1 MSQKAESQQREV
13 EIVHGYAQL
22 GTVRLHYVECGRGD
36 DLVIMLHGFPEFWYS
51 WRHQLPVLGKRCHV
65 VAPDMRGYNLSDKP
79 TRVEDYRIE
88 SLVEDVIGLIGHFG
102 ANRAAL
108 VAHDWGAGVA
118 WAVAQKHP
126 EYLSKLVVMQVPPAA
141 AWRANLTAG
150 QLLRSWYM
158 FFFQLPRLPEW
169 YASRNNFAAV
179 EEMFRK
185 TVVRKGSFSSED
197 VEAYKEALRQP
208 GALTAGINYYR
219 ANVSRL
225 MSNKEPA
232 KEVTAESTPPG
243 QVAGPAA
250 ERQSGQLPPS
260 DGRVRVPTLFIFA
273 EQDHAIV
280 PETVRGVRNYVSA
293 PYWELRI
300 ADCGH
305 WVQNEAVDE
314 VNSALLK
321 FLGASDEDLKS
332 GAVNQAGL

>member
-1 MSQKAESQQREV
+1 
-13 EIVHGYAQL
+13 
-22 GTVRLHYVECGRGD
+22 
-36 DLVIMLHGFPEFWYS
+36 
-51 WRHQLPVLGKRCHV
+51 
-65 VAPDMRGYNLSDKP
+65 MRGYNLSDKP

-88 SLVEDVIGLIGHFG
+88 FLVDDVIGLIRHCG
-102 ANRAAL
+102 AKRAAL

-118 WAVAQKHP
+118 WAVAQKYP

-141 AWRANLTAG
+141 AWRANLTAR

-158 FFFQLPRLPEW
+158 FFFQLPWVPEW
-169 YASRNNFAAV
+169 YIARNNFAAV
-179 EEMFRK
+179 AEMFRK
-185 TVVRKGSFSSED
+185 TVVKKGSFSSED

-225 MSNKEPA
+225 MSNKEPV
-232 KEVTAESTPPG
+232 KKVTAESTPLG
-243 QVAGPAA
+243 DVAGPTAYT
-250 ERQSGQLPPS
+250 QDGQRSPS

-293 PYWELRI
+293 PYRELRI

-314 VNSALLK
+314 VNSALVE
-321 FLGASDEDLKS
+321 FLGATNEDLQS
-332 GAVNQAGL
+332 QAANLSR